1 MTIVEAVAGTASN
14 VAGERAIAR
23 VVGNRACS
31 SATLSN
37 QTTRPSPCAHLCGV
51 VVMGGEMAMG
61 NRMRMVCV
69 GLVNVFRR
77 DES

>member
-1 MTIVEAVAGTASN
+1 MLDRDTVE
-14 VAGERAIAR
+14 
-23 VVGNRACS
+23 
-31 SATLSN
+31 
-37 QTTRPSPCAHLCGV
+37 PDDSPFAMRHLCGV

-61 NRMRMVCV
+61 DRMRMVCV